1 MNDKLYNVGVYIRLS
16 VESTWSDSESI
27 ENQREM
33 LTKFIAHMPCW
44 IEKRVYIDD
53 GASGGNFNRKGF
65 QDMMKDVRSGEI
77 NLVLVQDLSRFGRNY
92 LEAGRYL
99 EEELPSLGCRFV
111 SLMDGIDTETGEN
124 DIMPLLNA
132 MHDLHLKNLSERVKS
147 VLLAKAKIGHKIGR
161 APYGYKKEANDPTR
175 LIIDEYAAEV
185 VRRIYDMRLSGMGYA
200 SIVKTLNL
208 ESIVP
213 PLVYYFNLNGYD
225 DSKIKARTWLTTA
238 VKSILSRE
246 VYIGSAVQMVN
257 RQVSYRER
265 RQEKTS
271 VDEWVR
277 VENVFPPIIGREAW
291 EAVQEMNRQAAI
303 QSTQQREPRKSLF
316 SGMLVCSGCGRTMV
330 YKPTYYKG
338 TSGQRKEHAYYFCR
352 SYHNSGGTECKRN
365 SVIEHKLKEL
375 ILTQIQDMSE
385 RISIDSKSV
394 LGLLQTRLIGE
405 RASIKAEAEREQK
418 LLSRQ
423 LQKLEAATAQL
434 YEDRVSGLVSED
446 AFTETVNKYEA
457 ERHNKGQ
464 QLAVLEQTEQEAAI
478 KLSDIHNWMRL
489 IQENTV
495 NTDVS
500 RDLLETLIER
510 IEIGESKVEGDEKS
524 QDIRIIYKFVGNLQ

>member
-16 VESTWSDSESI
+16 VESTWSDSDSI

-53 GASGGNFNRKGF
+53 GASGGNFNRQGF
-65 QDMMKDVRSGEI
+65 QDMMTDVRSGEI

-111 SLMDGIDTETGEN
+111 SLMDGIDTDTGEN

-147 VLLAKAKIGHKIGR
+147 VLLAKAKIGHKLGR

-225 DSKIKARTWLTTA
+225 DS
-238 VKSILSRE
+238 
-246 VYIGSAVQMVN
+246 
-257 RQVSYRER
+257 
-265 RQEKTS
+265 
-271 VDEWVR
+271 
-277 VENVFPPIIGREAW
+277 
-291 EAVQEMNRQAAI
+291 
-303 QSTQQREPRKSLF
+303 
-316 SGMLVCSGCGRTMV
+316 
-330 YKPTYYKG
+330 
-338 TSGQRKEHAYYFCR
+338 
-352 SYHNSGGTECKRN
+352 
-365 SVIEHKLKEL
+365 
-375 ILTQIQDMSE
+375 
-385 RISIDSKSV
+385 
-394 LGLLQTRLIGE
+394 
-405 RASIKAEAEREQK
+405 
-418 LLSRQ
+418 
-423 LQKLEAATAQL
+423 
-434 YEDRVSGLVSED
+434 
-446 AFTETVNKYEA
+446 
-457 ERHNKGQ
+457 
-464 QLAVLEQTEQEAAI
+464 
-478 KLSDIHNWMRL
+478 
-489 IQENTV
+489 
-495 NTDVS
+495 
-500 RDLLETLIER
+500 
-510 IEIGESKVEGDEKS
+510 
-524 QDIRIIYKFVGNLQ
+524 NL

>member
-16 VESTWSDSESI
+16 VESDRSESESI

-44 IEKRVYIDD
+44 IEKSIYIDD
-53 GASGGNFNRKGF
+53 GASGGNFNRRGF
-65 QDMMKDVRSGEI
+65 QDMMADVRSGEI

-161 APYGYKKEANDPTR
+161 APYGYKKEPHDPTR
-175 LIIDEYAAEV
+175 LVIDDYAAEV
-185 VRRIYDMRLSGMGYA
+185 VKRIYAMRLSGMGYA

-208 ESIVP
+208 ENIVP

-238 VKSILSRE
+238 VKSILNRE
-246 VYIGSAVQMVN
+246 VYIGSAVQMIN
-257 RQVSYRER
+257 KQVSYRER

-271 VDEWVR
+271 PDEWVR
-277 VENVFPPIIGREAW
+277 VENVFPAIIEREAW
-291 EAVQEMNRQAAI
+291 EAVQEINK
-303 QSTQQREPRKSLF
+303 QSAMKVAQHREHRKSLF

-330 YKPTYYKG
+330 FKPGYYKNTG
-338 TSGQRKEHAYYFCR
+338 GRNKEHHYYFCR

-365 SVIEHKLKEL
+365 SVSEHKLNEL
-375 ILTQIQDMSE
+375 ILSQIHDMSE
-385 RISIDSKSV
+385 KISVDSDSV
-394 LGLLQTRLIGE
+394 LAQLQERLIGE
-405 RASIKAEAEREQK
+405 RSLKGAEAQREQK
-418 LLSRQ
+418 LLRRQ
-423 LQKLEAATAQL
+423 LHKLEATTAQL
-434 YEDRVSGLVSED
+434 YEDRVCDHVSEE
-446 AFTETVNKYEA
+446 AFTDAVNKLET
-457 ERHNKGQ
+457 ERQQKGQ
-464 QLAVLEQTEQEAAI
+464 RLAILEQTEQEAAV
-478 KLSDIHNWMRL
+478 KLSDIHRWIRL
-489 IQENTV
+489 IQENTA
-495 NTDVS
+495 NNDVS
-500 RDLLETLIER
+500 RELLETLIER
-510 IEIGESKVEGDEKS
+510 IEIGDKQNENGVKT
-524 QDIRIIYKFVGNLQ
+524 QDIRIIYKLVGNIQ